1 MKKLLIKCNVNSC
14 DENGNSV
21 LMRASACGMLEF
33 CKVLLNKGALV
44 ELKDQEGETALYK
57 AAS

>member
-1 MKKLLIKCNVNSC
+1 MKKLFIKFNVNSC
-14 DENGNSV
+14 DENRNSD
-21 LMRASACGMLEF
+21 LMRTSACGMLEF